1 MDNQGDENRPRV
13 ADPSGEVC
21 PNYAGP
27 AYAPFR
33 QMLVER
39 GMTVEDAT
47 QALKDG
53 WQAEYNQRLEAW
65 QTQVQADIAAAEA
78 QHQRMQEE
86 AARNLAA
93 EQQVRE
99 EERRAMDKK
108 KPKLARI
115 ISSQPPPDTIRDRIS
130 EYARDKLAKLGYV
143 ELDYFTAKAKSEAST
158 YSKTVADDAMLMM
171 RGEGSNL
178 YNFVPAAAGRAQK
191 VRADADLPFAEFLL
205 TWQGFLAELETLPL
219 WPREHIDQYQDFLV
233 AIVGHVDNQEA
244 VGQAALMLYVDSV
257 RHEWHRKVLAK
268 DMDDTLFNISKFNH
282 NLYNS
287 CRRTVES
294 KRHREAVESVRIRH
308 AAVDSSR

>member
-178 YNFVPAAAGRAQK
+178 YNFVPQPQAERRKSAQ
-191 VRADADLPFAEFLL
+191 
-205 TWQGFLAELETLPL
+205 TQTYQLETLPL